1 MKSSCFELFR
11 DGKYGLFWAKKLME
25 RWHLL
30 ATERFLFW
38 SFRWWQIRPFFQAK
52 SWWKDDIYLVFFS
65 FPWYSR
71 TWKIWFFVQCF
82 VCRMWSVYLSVS
94 ILSAPVLA
102 RKIPSCGS
110 VTLILT
116 FHPNFDCNSWV
127 FTNSPIYR
135 KLINENISLVFWT
148 PRIFCLVLFSRRY
161 KIVCTYEYLR

>member
-1 MKSSCFELFR
+1 MGNAIF
-11 DGKYGLFWAKKLME
+11 FWVNKWME
-25 RWHLL
+25 RWYLL
-30 ATERFLFW
+30 VTEKFLFW
-38 SFRWWQIRPFFQAK
+38 NLRWWEIRSFFQPK

-116 FHPNFDCNSWV
+116 FHPNFNCNIWV